1 MKIMPSVRTYTMHI
15 NSVHC
20 LSVGVK
26 FIMKN
31 NKYIVQE
38 AGSMKC
44 QSCAF
49 DEDLQ
54 RCFENRCASNRRD
67 GKIINFKSLGIKS

>member
-1 MKIMPSVRTYTMHI
+1 MKII
-15 NSVHC
+15 NDKDKYLYKGMFEYPIGYI
-20 LSVGVK
+20 LS
-26 FIMKN
+26 INN
-31 NKYIVQE
+31 NKYIVRE

-54 RCFENRCASNRRD
+54 RCFENRCSSNRRD
-67 GKIINFKSLGIKS
+67 GKRINFKSLGTRS